1 MILMWNKFFPIE
13 IGNQFIKILF
23 IKHLEPAAHEKLSAH
38 FSALQEQRFV
48 LSWVHVVPQW
58 QGDTVRHLG
67 GSHAVSKLC

>member
-13 IGNQFIKILF
+13 IGNQLIKGLF
-23 IKHLEPAAHEKLSAH
+23 MKRLEPHEKLSAH
-38 FSALQEQRFV
+38 FSALQEQLLV